1 MVETLFLIIMAVGI
15 GLYQNINKPTQYELN
30 MLDGTHTKVVLQK
43 NSSYS
48 CPVYCEANHVHIAVS
63 CDDNCITDHKNYH
76 LHNVT
81 KIDEG
86 FATFC
91 SKKIIAMN
99 KISAKKKLPDV
110 VSSSKSE

>member
-15 GLYQNINKPTQYELN
+15 GLYQNTNKPTQYELN

-48 CPVYCEANHVHIAVS
+48 CPVYCAANHVHIAVS
-63 CDDNCITDHKNYH
+63 CDDNCITNHKNYH

-99 KISAKKKLPDV
+99 KISTKKKLPD
-110 VSSSKSE
+110 SLCTSKSE